1 MKKLKI
7 VSIASEVHPY
17 SKTGGLADVARS
29 LPKALYRLGHEVVII
44 TPFYAKAIDQKKFA
58 LQQIFSDVKLKIDD
72 KNEVTVS
79 YYRAEL
85 LPGLYVYFVGNEKYF
100 SRHKRLYGS
109 EHENARFYLF
119 DFAALKLISLLKFKA
134 DIIHCHDW
142 HAGLIPYL
150 KQGRFK
156 KSQTLLGAASVYT
169 IHNLVYQLG
178 HNWWEVPAKYKDK
191 GTKSLPNF
199 DDQKIEY
206 INFAK
211 RGIIYSDVINTVS
224 ETYAEEILRPSF
236 GQDLHHILRNKNKKN
251 LLFGIVNG
259 IDYKDY
265 NPINDPGLVANYDHK
280 KIQRKKVNKEH
291 IQKLFGLKVD
301 KDAPLMCSTSRVTFQ
316 KGFELI
322 LSTAK
327 SIMEM
332 GAQLIVIG
340 AGDKDYIKEFIKL
353 SKKYPE
359 QLAVVPSHEKNQKYE
374 TLVYAGSDMFLLPSH
389 HEPCGIN
396 QMKSFRYG
404 CVPIVRQTGG
414 LNDTVENFEPHNK
427 NSNGF
432 TFKNYDQQEFLIAV
446 TRALETYKHKKIW
459 RDLACR
465 GMKASYSWEIPAKE
479 YIELYQYAIKLKN
492 EKNNLG

>member
-17 SKTGGLADVARS
+17 SKTGGLGDVTRS
-29 LPKALYRLGHEVVII
+29 LPKALHRLGHEVIII
-44 TPFYAKAIDQKKFA
+44 TPFYSKVIDQKKFA
-58 LQQIFSDVKLKIDD
+58 LQQIFSDVKLKIDN
-72 KNEVTVS
+72 KNEIAVS

-85 LPGLYVYFVGNEKYF
+85 LPGLFVYFVGNEKYF

-109 EHENARFYLF
+109 DHENARFYLL
-119 DFAALKLISLLKFKA
+119 DVAALKLISLLKFKA

-142 HAGLIPYL
+142 HTGLVPYL
-150 KQGRFK
+150 KQNRFK
-156 KSQTLLGAASVYT
+156 KSQTLSKAATVYT
-169 IHNLVYQLG
+169 IHNLVFQLG
-178 HNWWEVPAKYKDK
+178 HNWWEVPAEHKDK
-191 GTKSLPNF
+191 GIKALPYF
-199 DDQKIEY
+199 DDKKIEY

-211 RGIIYSDVINTVS
+211 RGIIYADVVNTVS

-236 GQDLHHILRNKNKKN
+236 GQDLHRILRNRKNR
-251 LLFGIVNG
+251 LFGIVNG

-280 KIQRKKVNKEH
+280 KIQRKKINKKKVQE
-291 IQKLFGLKVD
+291 LFGLTPD
-301 KDAPLMCSTSRVTFQ
+301 LEAPVFCTTSRVTFQ

-322 LSTAK
+322 AK
-327 SIMEM
+327 ITPNLMEL
-332 GAQLIVIG
+332 GAQLIIIG
-340 AGDKDYIKEFIKL
+340 AGDKEYIKEFLKL
-353 SKKYPE
+353 AKKYPK
-359 QLAVVPSHEKNQKYE
+359 QLAVIPSQDTLFQYE
-374 TLVYAGSDMFLLPSH
+374 TLIYAGSDIFLLPSH
-389 HEPCGIN
+389 YEPCGIN

-432 TFKNYDQQEFLIAV
+432 TFKNYDSHDFLIAV

-492 EKNNLG
+492 EKDNLG